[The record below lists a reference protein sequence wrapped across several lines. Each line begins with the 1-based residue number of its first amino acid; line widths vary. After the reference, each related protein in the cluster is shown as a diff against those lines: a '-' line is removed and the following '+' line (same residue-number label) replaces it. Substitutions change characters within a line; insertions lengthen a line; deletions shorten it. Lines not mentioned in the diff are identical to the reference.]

1 MEKIQRE
8 IKIGA
13 IPMDQA
19 KSKFRIN
26 DIVKEVKKRLE
37 SCAETVAPLA
47 LTAGIILLASYLWDM
62 FSGGEITLGESSAVS
77 KVLFYFGILLQNLIT
92 PVTATLLSTGIGG
105 ASALPA
111 GLICGYIAQ
120 RGMTFQSPASN
131 TNNTTGVFGGIIA
144 GLCAGL
150 LYLLMKSFFEL
161 FKKGKNSH
169 IKTFLTIITSTAL
182 SVSIICTVNA
192 SAGILRFLLSALLST
207 IGKSNKMLLS
217 VITGALIPADPIGAL
232 HLSAYDYA
240 TSTLST
246 GSSDIMAS
254 VMSAVISVTLGAGI
268 SSVIL
273 RKKFSCS
280 KKICG
285 ISNCVLGLGGIRVG
299 VIPLYISSPFK
310 AVISFIPGGILSSV
324 LSMGFRC
331 EMTNASGGLLNIASV
346 TNPVLFVI
354 ASLSGGIMS
363 SALFILFNRK
373 TEPREQVSK
382 EFSDRTESVSLQ

>member
-1 MEKIQRE
+1 MEKTQRE
-8 IKIGA
+8 IKSGA

-19 KSKFRIN
+19 ISKFRIN
-26 DIVKEVKKRLE
+26 NIVKEVKNRLE
-37 SCAETVAPLA
+37 SCAQTVAPLA

-92 PVTATLLSTGIGG
+92 PVTATLLSAGIGG
-105 ASALPA
+105 TSALPS

-150 LYLLMKSFFEL
+150 LYILMKRFFEL
-161 FKKGKNSH
+161 FKKGKNAH

-192 SAGILRFLLSALLST
+192 SAGILRFLLSALLSA

-217 VITGALIPADPIGAL
+217 VITGVLIPADPIGAL

-254 VMSAVISVTLGAGI
+254 VMSAVI
-268 SSVIL
+268 
-273 RKKFSCS
+273 
-280 KKICG
+280 
-285 ISNCVLGLGGIRVG
+285 
-299 VIPLYISSPFK
+299 
-310 AVISFIPGGILSSV
+310 
-324 LSMGFRC
+324 
-331 EMTNASGGLLNIASV
+331 
-346 TNPVLFVI
+346 
-354 ASLSGGIMS
+354 
-363 SALFILFNRK
+363 
-373 TEPREQVSK
+373 
-382 EFSDRTESVSLQ
+382 